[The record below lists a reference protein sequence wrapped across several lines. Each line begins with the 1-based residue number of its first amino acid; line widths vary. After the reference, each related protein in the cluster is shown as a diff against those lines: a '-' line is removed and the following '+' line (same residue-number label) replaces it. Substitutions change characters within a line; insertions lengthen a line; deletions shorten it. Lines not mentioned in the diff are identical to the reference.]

1 MDFDYED
8 AVYQASELLE
18 DMAARKYEAQLVHV
32 SLEEKDNGRFEVE
45 MWRGDESIHIFFE
58 IEKTNGE
65 IRKLL
70 NANREAVK
78 EITPD
83 EQSEAHFMER
93 EVYTPEEQFMLDN
106 MDLVREEIRGYY
118 EAIGNRIAGSVHY
131 PKAVEELPFN

>member
-8 AVYQASELLE
+8 AVYRASELLE
-18 DMAARKYEAQLVHV
+18 EMAQREYDAQLVHV
-32 SLEEKDNGRFEVE
+32 SLEEKDGGIFEVE

-65 IRKLL
+65 IRNLL

-78 EITPD
+78 EITTD
-83 EQSEAHFMER
+83 RQSDASFMKSFE
-93 EVYTPEEQFMLDN
+93 YTPEEQFMLDN
-106 MDLVREEIRGYY
+106 MNLVREEIRGYY

-131 PKAVEELPFN
+131 SEEVEELPFK